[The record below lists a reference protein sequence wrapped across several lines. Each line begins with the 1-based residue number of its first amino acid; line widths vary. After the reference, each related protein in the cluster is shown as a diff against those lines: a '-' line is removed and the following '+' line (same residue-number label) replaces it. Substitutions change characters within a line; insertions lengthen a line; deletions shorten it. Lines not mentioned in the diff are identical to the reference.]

1 MKKPVAE
8 VNIKIFGENGHY
20 KANTFVSIDSD
31 DVKATLATLEA
42 LGDLS
47 GKIINEKSKELVKNI
62 FKGIAPD
69 DELEKIITD
78 IEEKEVKPYYEDD
91 YQSLDEV
98 DTVDLLE
105 MKEGALND
113 LNESERTIHRINQI
127 LASRAIYATQLE
139 LF

>member
-8 VNIKIFGENGHY
+8 VSIKIFSENGHY

-62 FKGIAPD
+62 FEGIVPD
-69 DELEKIITD
+69 DELEKLITD
-78 IEEKEVKPYYEDD
+78 IEK
-91 YQSLDEV
+91 
-98 DTVDLLE
+98 
-105 MKEGALND
+105 
-113 LNESERTIHRINQI
+113 
-127 LASRAIYATQLE
+127 TQCSH
-139 LF
+139 

>member
-8 VNIKIFGENGHY
+8 VNVKIFSEKNGHY

-62 FKGIAPD
+62 FEGIVPD
-69 DELEKIITD
+69 DELEKLITD
-78 IEEKEVKPYYEDD
+78 IEK
-91 YQSLDEV
+91 
-98 DTVDLLE
+98 
-105 MKEGALND
+105 
-113 LNESERTIHRINQI
+113 
-127 LASRAIYATQLE
+127 TQCTC
-139 LF
+139 